1 MGVFED
7 IMFIVHACWFQKVDK
22 PARLTIVPDCQI
34 RYKKTNSE
42 TVTLST
48 KKSSKTSRSSKFRWL
63 SELKL
68 KFVLPA

>member
-34 RYKKTNSE
+34 IYKKQMVKRLHCLPKGVPKHLEAQNS
-42 TVTLST
+42 VGSQ
-48 KKSSKTSRSSKFRWL
+48 S
-63 SELKL
+63 
-68 KFVLPA
+68 

>member
-42 TVTLST
+42 TVSLST
-48 KKSSKTSRSSKFRWL
+48 KGGPQHL
-63 SELKL
+63 N
-68 KFVLPA
+68 